1 MHPRCGKNEPRDAL
15 ARLERQPGPLPRGLA
30 AGEHVHGGVAE
41 PARPLL
47 GLMGVVAALA
57 RAIEQ
62 EVRLLVGKEGERALL
77 EAFQREVR
85 GAGQVPTRNV
95 PTRNL
100 HSQPAHCAVLS
111 AKLPTRAD
119 GSRARSTRGSG
130 QGFDLTLPLAEVAEG
145 YRAGHGPH
153 SSTGQD
159 GRAGSSRPDCS
170 RPRQYRAASFA
181 VRTASSISSCRP
193 RSSSQRRRPHL

>member
-1 MHPRCGKNEPRDAL
+1 
-15 ARLERQPGPLPRGLA
+15 
-30 AGEHVHGGVAE
+30 VHGGVAE

-100 HSQPAHCAVLS
+100 PTRN
-111 AKLPTRAD
+111 LPTRNLP
-119 GSRARSTRGSG
+119 TRNVPTRNVPTRKVDRR
-130 QGFDLTLPLAEVAEG
+130 QGFGA
-145 YRAGHGPH
+145 PH
-153 SSTGQD
+153 AVGE
-159 GRAGSSRPDCS
+159 P
-170 RPRQYRAASFA
+170 
-181 VRTASSISSCRP
+181 VRTWFGSLIFIG
-193 RSSSQRRRPHL
+193 RSFS